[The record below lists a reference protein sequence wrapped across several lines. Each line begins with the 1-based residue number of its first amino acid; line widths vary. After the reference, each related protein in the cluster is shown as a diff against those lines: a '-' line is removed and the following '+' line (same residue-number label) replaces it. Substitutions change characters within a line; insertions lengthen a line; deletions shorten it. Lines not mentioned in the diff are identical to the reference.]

1 MIGVTGTWNVEC
13 IVEAFQRYDFSGD
26 GFAKTASI
34 GELMRDLGADWDAEE
49 EAEALRALDPYG
61 NNMVSLDAFTH
72 WWAN

>member
-1 MIGVTGTWNVEC
+1 VLSTGAEGP
-13 IVEAFQRYDFSGD
+13 AP
-26 GFAKTASI
+26 AASLL

>member
-1 MIGVTGTWNVEC
+1 
-13 IVEAFQRYDFSGD
+13 
-26 GFAKTASI
+26 
-34 GELMRDLGADWDAEE
+34 MRDLGADWDAEE

>member
-1 MIGVTGTWNVEC
+1 MHESSRQRGRYNRGWAASRGGT
-13 IVEAFQRYDFSGD
+13 I
-26 GFAKTASI
+26 
-34 GELMRDLGADWDAEE
+34 GADWDAEE